1 MGAFAA
7 LAAEAAACMRCPLH
21 RTRTNVVFGA
31 GSPDAE
37 LVFVGEAPGFYEDQ
51 EGEPF
56 VGKSGALL
64 TRLLGE
70 IGLRRDDVY
79 IANVLKCRPPDNRD
93 PLPGEIETCTSF
105 LDRQMELIDPLVV
118 VSLGNF
124 ATKYLLQTS
133 VGITRLRGNRY
144 RYGARVLIPTFHP
157 AAVLRGGAGKLDEM
171 RKDFRLVRTTLDAG
185 PAVRA
190 GRSADEH
197 KPGGEARAPAPTTS
211 AGPADRNVNID
222 LVKAEET
229 TAPDVEQLGLF

>member
-21 RTRTNVVFGA
+21 RTRTHVVFGA
-31 GSPDAE
+31 GSPDAD

-79 IANVLKCRPPDNRD
+79 IANVLKCRPPENRD

-105 LDRQMELIDPLVV
+105 LDRQMECIDPLVV

-124 ATKYLLQTS
+124 ATKYLLHTS

-144 RYGARVLIPTFHP
+144 RYGSRVLIPTFHP
-157 AAVLRGGAGKLDEM
+157 AAVLRGGVGKLDEM

-185 PAVRA
+185 PARREV
-190 GRSADEH
+190 
-197 KPGGEARAPAPTTS
+197 K
-211 AGPADRNVNID
+211 ID
-222 LVKAEET
+222 LTKAEET